1 MGIEKPIVLSSE
13 VALFLSKKRATS
25 LVFKKPLLFSFAVR
39 FSVAVLVYAL
49 ETF

>member
-13 VALFLSKKRATS
+13 VALFSSKKSTS
-25 LVFKKPLLFSFAVR
+25 LVFKKSLLFSFAVR
-39 FSVAVLVYAL
+39 FFVAVLVYAL

>member
-13 VALFLSKKRATS
+13 VALFLSKKSTS
-25 LVFKKPLLFSFAVR
+25 LVFKKSLLFSSAVR